1 MALPTEGCQWLM
13 DPVFNYISIACWG
26 LVVLAEHEND
36 LLSLKN
42 LGVAS
47 VNILRAVGI
56 GNVADLRSIG
66 AVETYTRIKRRG
78 ISVSKVML
86 YALEGALTNTH
97 WKDLD
102 PNLKQRLVAEA
113 ERNLTGEGA
122 T

>member
-1 MALPTEGCQWLM
+1 MAELDSE
-13 DPVFNYISIACWG
+13 
-26 LVVLAEHEND
+26 
-36 LLSLKN
+36 LLHLKN

-56 GNVADLRSIG
+56 SSIEDLRQLG

-86 YALEGALTNTH
+86 YALEGALIDTH

-102 PNLKQRLVAEA
+102 PGLKKRLVAEA
-113 ERNLTGEGA
+113 DANLAAEAEPT
-122 T
+122 

>member
-1 MALPTEGCQWLM
+1 MAEL
-13 DPVFNYISIACWG
+13 DS
-26 LVVLAEHEND
+26 D
-36 LLSLKN
+36 LLHLKN

-56 GNVADLRSIG
+56 SNVADLREAG

-86 YALEGALTNTH
+86 YALEGALIDVH

-102 PNLKQRLVAEA
+102 PDLKKRLVVESNNLLAE
-113 ERNLTGEGA
+113 EEA